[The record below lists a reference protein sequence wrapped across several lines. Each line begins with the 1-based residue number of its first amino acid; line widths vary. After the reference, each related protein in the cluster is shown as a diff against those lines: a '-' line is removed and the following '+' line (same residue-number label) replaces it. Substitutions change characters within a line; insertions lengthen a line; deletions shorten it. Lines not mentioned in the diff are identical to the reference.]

1 MTRYTS
7 VITSNERIRQH
18 NRTISS
24 LVTSCLLC
32 DFVNP
37 KWIRSPL
44 NLLAHFTQP
53 AKQKGNALC
62 TDEDTELRNY
72 FSCQWSRARWF
83 LGISKTDTN
92 PLCPW
97 TPPQRYSLVFLHKT
111 QANQYPSKRLSF
123 LDKMTSLI
131 ERLGPADCCVIKATP
146 LLSNLTVSLT
156 CLPSWGHPRPQAR
169 LSGMPSKPRRS
180 GFAVRDRY
188 RRRRRRGRPPGQR
201 DQCWKRN
208 VDLLDG
214 PARRHHRQQWARGAG
229 SVLSSGKIVSH
240 QFPSACFC
248 VCAFFFQFQE
258 AGGAPRG
265 WIMLCTVLTFWP
277 PSPP

>member
-1 MTRYTS
+1 MNQVSAELVSLFYTACWAKREHS
-7 VITSNERIRQH
+7 VYRQRH
-18 NRTISS
+18 RAEELFFLS
-24 LVTSCLLC
+24 V
-32 DFVNP
+32 V
-37 KWIRSPL
+37 
-44 NLLAHFTQP
+44 
-53 AKQKGNALC
+53 KGKMV
-62 TDEDTELRNY
+62 
-72 FSCQWSRARWF
+72 

-111 QANQYPSKRLSF
+111 QANQYPSKRPSF

-156 CLPSWGHPRPQAR
+156 FLPSWGHPRPQTR
-169 LSGMPSKPRRS
+169 FSGMPSKPRRS
-180 GFAVRDRY
+180 GFAVRDRD

-208 VDLLDG
+208 VNLLDG
-214 PARRHHRQQWARGAG
+214 PARRYHRQQWVRGAG
-229 SVLSSGKIVSH
+229 SDLSSGKIVSH

-248 VCAFFFQFQE
+248 VYFFFQFQE

-265 WIMLCTVLTFWP
+265 WITLCTVLMFWP
-277 PSPP
+277 PSPPWLCLTFSTPPTGSPPMWQLLFSGRWAHWFFSPAASAA